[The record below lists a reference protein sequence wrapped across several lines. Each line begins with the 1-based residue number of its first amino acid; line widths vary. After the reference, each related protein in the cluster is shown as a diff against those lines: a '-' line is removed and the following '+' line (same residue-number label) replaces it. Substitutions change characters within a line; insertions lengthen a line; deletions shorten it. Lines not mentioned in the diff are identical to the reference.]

1 MARCLA
7 LPLLLLGLSAG
18 AAADGSCVVVPM
30 AGTDHA
36 GSKKSWCQ
44 VNCPVAGSVTD
55 GHAICPFYDP
65 SSAAASCGG
74 DGFSAGA
81 AEGCN
86 QGFSPAACPPMGS
99 DCIDC
104 VRSEMLCSTCNAAAI
119 CSQSNGFSVSRSGVT
134 GSLGTCDH
142 SDGELTTCAG
152 REATPCG
159 YLCTGRCERGFSS
172 SWRCDFAG
180 DEQVITRCERTT
192 VDDPEAECDLRSCE
206 NGCLSAFLVQVE
218 KGNVTGWDL
227 SFPLGT
233 TSGASSAGRGSLAS
247 LALSVAAACFAVRLA

>member
-1 MARCLA
+1 
-7 LPLLLLGLSAG
+7 
-18 AAADGSCVVVPM
+18 
-30 AGTDHA
+30 
-36 GSKKSWCQ
+36 
-44 VNCPVAGSVTD
+44 
-55 GHAICPFYDP
+55 
-65 SSAAASCGG
+65 
-74 DGFSAGA
+74 
-81 AEGCN
+81 
-86 QGFSPAACPPMGS
+86 MGS

-159 YLCTGRCERGFSS
+159 YLCTGRCER
-172 SWRCDFAG
+172 
-180 DEQVITRCERTT
+180 TT

-233 TSGASSAGRGSLAS
+233 TSGASSAGRDSLAS
-247 LALSVAAACFAVRLA
+247 LALSVVAACFTVRLA